1 MSLIFLA
8 LISVVLLSPLALG
21 AVQTWAWTALA
32 SAIAVLLAFWSVR
45 VLIGFETLTVG
56 LKSAWPF
63 ALPFGLAVAWIV
75 AQGTSLT
82 PETWHHP
89 LWQSAADALGRDL
102 DGAISIDPHGTW
114 SALARL
120 LTYAAVFW
128 LSLQFCRDPKRAQT
142 VVYAVVGTGMVY
154 AAYGLVAEFSGADAI
169 LWLEKSAYTGT
180 VTSTFVNRNT
190 YATYAG
196 LGLVCTTA
204 MLIRHIR
211 RVAASAHSGR
221 EGALRLIERGFGQGW
236 WLLVA
241 WVVLATALML
251 TQSRG
256 GLLSAVVGHIGL
268 LVAFVATRRTKL
280 RHAAMIG
287 LPIIFIGTASFLYS
301 GDQTAERL
309 AQTSID
315 TEGRIQ
321 VYERTMDAA
330 SAAPLLGTG
339 YGSFE
344 DVFRF
349 YRTEDITAIF
359 DKAHSTYLE
368 NALELGLPAAGLIVL
383 TIFALLARCLIGVR
397 LRRQGT
403 VFPII
408 GVAATLLVALHAA
421 VDFSLQIPAVA
432 VTYALI
438 MGAAV
443 AQSWSS
449 RRDL

>member
-21 AVQTWAWTALA
+21 AVQAWAWTALA
-32 SAIAVLLAFWSVR
+32 GGVAVLLAFWSIR

-75 AQGTSLT
+75 AQATSLT

-102 DGAISIDPHGTW
+102 DGAISIDPHGTL

-142 VVYAVVGTGMVY
+142 VINAVAGAGMVY
-154 AAYGLVAEFSGADAI
+154 AAYGLAAEFSGADAI
-169 LWLEKSAYTGT
+169 LWLEKSAYTGN

-204 MLIRHIR
+204 MLIRHVR
-211 RVAASAHSGR
+211 RAAAAHSGR

-256 GLLSAVVGHIGL
+256 GLLSAVVGHAGL
-268 LVAFVATRRTKL
+268 LVAFVATGRTKL

-287 LPIIFIGTASFLYS
+287 LPIIFIGSGIFLYS

-309 AQTSID
+309 AQTSVD

-349 YRTEDITAIF
+349 YRTEDIAAIY
-359 DKAHSTYLE
+359 DKTHSTYLE

-383 TIFALLARCLIGVR
+383 AIFALFARCLVGVR
-397 LRRQGT
+397 QRRQGT

-408 GVAATLLVALHAA
+408 GVAATLLVALHAV

-449 RRDL
+449 RRAL